1 VLKNQ
6 IFIGR
11 HSANLVLAIDAAM
24 ALRPENRPQSAA
36 KLRSLFYP
44 PSAPKTK
51 STSHLKPQKNSD
63 FTLMWLSGPTG
74 NVRTISITTR
84 TVLTAVVLIGLFLVT
99 SGFLLHFVG
108 FKIAV
113 EYNPDLARSIG
124 GVTTEA
130 EQKRM
135 ESVYRDHLTQ
145 LRESMHGTVNEIRQL
160 ETMKNRFMEMATPNV
175 VRYKINSMDSN
186 KEVTLTTP
194 RAFSSLFR
202 QPLGTEFDQTLQDF
216 VQTQTAV
223 AELRAN
229 WEKQLDWLQTLPT
242 GLPVRGD
249 YRISDGFGIRND
261 PFTGGVEMHDGLDF
275 TANTGTKVIAT
286 AQGTVTRSG
295 WDMDYGNVIE
305 VQHAEGFSTRYA
317 CLKKRFSQVGDT
329 IERGGE
335 LGEVG
340 LTCKEFNR
348 KSKKSHLHYEVF
360 IRDRVINP
368 AQVLP
373 LGSSYEP

>member
-1 VLKNQ
+1 MQ
-6 IFIGR
+6 
-11 HSANLVLAIDAAM
+11 
-24 ALRPENRPQSAA
+24 
-36 KLRSLFYP
+36 
-44 PSAPKTK
+44 
-51 STSHLKPQKNSD
+51 
-63 FTLMWLSGPTG
+63 LMWLSGPTG

-84 TVLTAVVLIGLFLVT
+84 TVLTAAVVIGFVLVT

-145 LRESMHGTVNEIRQL
+145 LRESMHNTVNEIRQL

-175 VRYKINSMDSN
+175 VRDKINRKDDN
-186 KEVTLTTP
+186 KGGPLIAP

-202 QPLGTEFDQTLQDF
+202 QPLGMEFDQTLQDF

-223 AELRAN
+223 AELRTN
-229 WEKQLDWLQTLPT
+229 WEKQLNWLQTLPT

-249 YRISDGFGIRND
+249 YRISSGFGIRND
-261 PFTGGVEMHDGLDF
+261 PFTGGLAMHEGLDF
-275 TANTGTKVIAT
+275 TANTGTQVIAT
-286 AQGTVTRSG
+286 AKGKVTRSG
-295 WDMDYGNVIE
+295 WDFGYGNVIE

-317 CLKKRFSQVGDT
+317 HMSKRIAQVGDSV
-329 IERGGE
+329 ERGTV

-340 LTCKEFNR
+340 STGR
-348 KSKKSHLHYEVF
+348 STGPHLHYEVF

-373 LGSSYEP
+373 LGSS

>member
-1 VLKNQ
+1 MQ
-6 IFIGR
+6 
-11 HSANLVLAIDAAM
+11 
-24 ALRPENRPQSAA
+24 
-36 KLRSLFYP
+36 
-44 PSAPKTK
+44 
-51 STSHLKPQKNSD
+51 
-63 FTLMWLSGPTG
+63 LMWLSGPTG
-74 NVRTISITTR
+74 NVRTISITIR
-84 TVLTAVVLIGLFLVT
+84 TVLTAAVVIGFFLVT

-145 LRESMHGTVNEIRQL
+145 LRESMHSTVNEIRQL

-175 VRYKINSMDSN
+175 VRDKINRKDDN
-186 KEVTLTTP
+186 KGGPLIAP

-202 QPLGTEFDQTLQDF
+202 QPLGIEFDQTLQDF
-216 VQTQTAV
+216 VQTQAAV
-223 AELRAN
+223 AELRTN

-249 YRISDGFGIRND
+249 YRISSGFGIRND
-261 PFTGGVEMHDGLDF
+261 PFTGGLAMHEGLDF
-275 TANTGTKVIAT
+275 TASTGTQVIAT
-286 AQGTVTRSG
+286 AKGKVTRSG
-295 WDMDYGNVIE
+295 WDFGYGNVIE
-305 VQHAEGFSTRYA
+305 VLHAEGFSTRYA
-317 CLKKRFSQVGDT
+317 HLSKRIALVGDV
-329 IERGGE
+329 IERGSV

-340 LTCKEFNR
+340 STGR
-348 KSKKSHLHYEVF
+348 STGPHLHYEVF
-360 IRDRVINP
+360 IKDRVINP

-373 LGSSYEP
+373 LGSS

>member
-1 VLKNQ
+1 MQ
-6 IFIGR
+6 
-11 HSANLVLAIDAAM
+11 
-24 ALRPENRPQSAA
+24 
-36 KLRSLFYP
+36 
-44 PSAPKTK
+44 
-51 STSHLKPQKNSD
+51 
-63 FTLMWLSGPTG
+63 LMWLSGPTG

-84 TVLTAVVLIGLFLVT
+84 TVLTAAVVIGFVLVT

-135 ESVYRDHLTQ
+135 ESIYRDHLTQ
-145 LRESMHGTVNEIRQL
+145 LRESMHNTVNEIRQL

-175 VRYKINSMDSN
+175 VRDKINRKDDN
-186 KEVTLTTP
+186 KGGPLIAP

-202 QPLGTEFDQTLQDF
+202 QPLGIEFDQTLQDF

-223 AELRAN
+223 SELRTN

-249 YRISDGFGIRND
+249 YRISSGFGIRND
-261 PFTGGVEMHDGLDF
+261 PFTGGLAMHEGLDF
-275 TANTGTKVIAT
+275 TANTGTQVIAT
-286 AQGTVTRSG
+286 AKGTVTRSG
-295 WDMDYGNVIE
+295 WDFGYGNVIE

-317 CLKKRFSQVGDT
+317 HLSKRIAQVGDT
-329 IERGGE
+329 VDRGSV

-340 LTCKEFNR
+340 STGR
-348 KSKKSHLHYEVF
+348 STGPHLHYEVF

-373 LGSSYEP
+373 LGSS

>member
-1 VLKNQ
+1 MQ
-6 IFIGR
+6 
-11 HSANLVLAIDAAM
+11 
-24 ALRPENRPQSAA
+24 
-36 KLRSLFYP
+36 
-44 PSAPKTK
+44 
-51 STSHLKPQKNSD
+51 
-63 FTLMWLSGPTG
+63 LMWLSGPTG

-84 TVLTAVVLIGLFLVT
+84 TVLTAAVVIGFVLVT

-135 ESVYRDHLTQ
+135 ESIYRDHLTQ
-145 LRESMHGTVNEIRQL
+145 LRESMHNTVNEIRQL

-175 VRYKINSMDSN
+175 VRDKINRKDDN
-186 KEVTLTTP
+186 KGGPLIAP

-202 QPLGTEFDQTLQDF
+202 QPLGIEFDQTLQDF

-223 AELRAN
+223 AELRTN

-249 YRISDGFGIRND
+249 YRISSGFGIRND
-261 PFTGGVEMHDGLDF
+261 PFTGGLAMHEGLDF
-275 TANTGTKVIAT
+275 TANTGTQVIAT
-286 AQGTVTRSG
+286 AKGTVTRSG
-295 WDMDYGNVIE
+295 WDFGYGNVIE

-317 CLKKRFSQVGDT
+317 HLSKRIAQVGDT
-329 IERGGE
+329 VDRGSV

-340 LTCKEFNR
+340 STGR
-348 KSKKSHLHYEVF
+348 STGPHLHYEVF

-373 LGSSYEP
+373 RGSS

>member
-1 VLKNQ
+1 
-6 IFIGR
+6 
-11 HSANLVLAIDAAM
+11 
-24 ALRPENRPQSAA
+24 
-36 KLRSLFYP
+36 
-44 PSAPKTK
+44 
-51 STSHLKPQKNSD
+51 
-63 FTLMWLSGPTG
+63 MWLSGPTG

-84 TVLTAVVLIGLFLVT
+84 TVLTAAVVIGFVLVT

-145 LRESMHGTVNEIRQL
+145 LRESMHNTVNEIRQL

-175 VRYKINSMDSN
+175 VRDKINRKDDN
-186 KEVTLTTP
+186 KGGPLIAP

-202 QPLGTEFDQTLQDF
+202 QPLGIEFDQTLQDF

-223 AELRAN
+223 AELRTN

-249 YRISDGFGIRND
+249 YRISSGFGIRND
-261 PFTGGVEMHDGLDF
+261 PFTGGLAMHEGLDF
-275 TANTGTKVIAT
+275 TANTGTQVIAT
-286 AQGTVTRSG
+286 AKGTVTRSG
-295 WDMDYGNVIE
+295 WDFGYGNVIE

-317 CLKKRFSQVGDT
+317 HMSKRIAQVGDT
-329 IERGGE
+329 VERGSV

-340 LTCKEFNR
+340 STGR
-348 KSKKSHLHYEVF
+348 STGPHLHYEVF
-360 IRDRVINP
+360 VRDRVINP

-373 LGSSYEP
+373 LGSS

>member
-1 VLKNQ
+1 MQ
-6 IFIGR
+6 
-11 HSANLVLAIDAAM
+11 
-24 ALRPENRPQSAA
+24 
-36 KLRSLFYP
+36 
-44 PSAPKTK
+44 
-51 STSHLKPQKNSD
+51 
-63 FTLMWLSGPTG
+63 LMWLSGPTG

-84 TVLTAVVLIGLFLVT
+84 TVLTAAVVIGLFLVT

-135 ESVYRDHLTQ
+135 ESIYRDHLTQ
-145 LRESMHGTVNEIRQL
+145 LRESMHNTVNEIRQL
-160 ETMKNRFMEMATPNV
+160 ESMKNRFMEMATPNV
-175 VRYKINSMDSN
+175 VRDKINRKDDN
-186 KEVTLTTP
+186 KGGPLIAP

-202 QPLGTEFDQTLQDF
+202 QPLGIEFDQTLQDF

-223 AELRAN
+223 AELRTN

-249 YRISDGFGIRND
+249 YRISSGFGIRND
-261 PFTGGVEMHDGLDF
+261 PFTGGLAMHEGLDF
-275 TANTGTKVIAT
+275 TANTGTQVIAT
-286 AQGTVTRSG
+286 AKGTVTRSG
-295 WDMDYGNVIE
+295 WDFGYGNVIE

-317 CLKKRFSQVGDT
+317 HLSKRIAQVGDT
-329 IERGGE
+329 VDRGSV

-340 LTCKEFNR
+340 STGR
-348 KSKKSHLHYEVF
+348 STGPHLHYEVF

-373 LGSSYEP
+373 LGSS

>member
-1 VLKNQ
+1 MQ
-6 IFIGR
+6 
-11 HSANLVLAIDAAM
+11 
-24 ALRPENRPQSAA
+24 
-36 KLRSLFYP
+36 
-44 PSAPKTK
+44 
-51 STSHLKPQKNSD
+51 
-63 FTLMWLSGPTG
+63 LMWLSGPTG

-84 TVLTAVVLIGLFLVT
+84 TVLTAAVVIGFVLVT

-135 ESVYRDHLTQ
+135 ESIYRDHLTQ
-145 LRESMHGTVNEIRQL
+145 LRESMHNTVNEIRQL

-175 VRYKINSMDSN
+175 VRDKINRKDDN
-186 KEVTLTTP
+186 KGGPLIAP

-202 QPLGTEFDQTLQDF
+202 QPLGIEFDQTLQDF

-223 AELRAN
+223 AELRTN

-249 YRISDGFGIRND
+249 YRISSGFGIRND
-261 PFTGGVEMHDGLDF
+261 PFTGGLAMHEGLDF
-275 TANTGTKVIAT
+275 TASTGTQVIAT
-286 AQGTVTRSG
+286 AKGTVTRSG
-295 WDMDYGNVIE
+295 WDFGYGNVIE

-317 CLKKRFSQVGDT
+317 HLSKRIAQVGDT
-329 IERGGE
+329 VDRGSV

-340 LTCKEFNR
+340 STGR
-348 KSKKSHLHYEVF
+348 STGPHLHYEVF

-373 LGSSYEP
+373 LGSS

>member
-1 VLKNQ
+1 MQ
-6 IFIGR
+6 
-11 HSANLVLAIDAAM
+11 
-24 ALRPENRPQSAA
+24 
-36 KLRSLFYP
+36 
-44 PSAPKTK
+44 
-51 STSHLKPQKNSD
+51 
-63 FTLMWLSGPTG
+63 LMWLSGPTG

-84 TVLTAVVLIGLFLVT
+84 TVLTAAVVIGFVLVT

-113 EYNPDLARSIG
+113 EYYPDLARSIG

-145 LRESMHGTVNEIRQL
+145 LRESMHNTVNEIRQL

-175 VRYKINSMDSN
+175 VRDKINRKDDN
-186 KEVTLTTP
+186 KGGPLIAP

-202 QPLGTEFDQTLQDF
+202 QPLGIEFDQTLQDF

-223 AELRAN
+223 SELRTN

-249 YRISDGFGIRND
+249 YRISSGFGIRND
-261 PFTGGVEMHDGLDF
+261 PFTGGLAMHEGLDF
-275 TANTGTKVIAT
+275 TANTGTQVIAT
-286 AQGTVTRSG
+286 AKGTVTRSG
-295 WDMDYGNVIE
+295 WDFGYGNVIE

-317 CLKKRFSQVGDT
+317 HLSKRIAQVGDT
-329 IERGGE
+329 VDRGSV

-340 LTCKEFNR
+340 STGR
-348 KSKKSHLHYEVF
+348 STGPHLHYEVF

-373 LGSSYEP
+373 LGSS

>member
-1 VLKNQ
+1 MQ
-6 IFIGR
+6 
-11 HSANLVLAIDAAM
+11 
-24 ALRPENRPQSAA
+24 
-36 KLRSLFYP
+36 
-44 PSAPKTK
+44 
-51 STSHLKPQKNSD
+51 
-63 FTLMWLSGPTG
+63 LMWLSGPTG

-84 TVLTAVVLIGLFLVT
+84 TVLTAAVVIGFVLVT

-145 LRESMHGTVNEIRQL
+145 LRESMHNTVNEIRQL

-175 VRYKINSMDSN
+175 VRDKINRKDDN
-186 KEVTLTTP
+186 KGGPLIAP
-194 RAFSSLFR
+194 RALSSLFR
-202 QPLGTEFDQTLQDF
+202 QPLGIEFDQTLQDF

-223 AELRAN
+223 SELRTN

-249 YRISDGFGIRND
+249 YRISSGFGIRND
-261 PFTGGVEMHDGLDF
+261 PFTGGLAMHEGLDF
-275 TANTGTKVIAT
+275 TANTGTQVIAT
-286 AQGTVTRSG
+286 AKGTVTRSG
-295 WDMDYGNVIE
+295 WDFGYGNVIE

-317 CLKKRFSQVGDT
+317 HLSKRIAQVGDT
-329 IERGGE
+329 VDRGSV

-340 LTCKEFNR
+340 STGR
-348 KSKKSHLHYEVF
+348 STGPHLHYEVF

-373 LGSSYEP
+373 LGSS

>member
-1 VLKNQ
+1 MQ
-6 IFIGR
+6 
-11 HSANLVLAIDAAM
+11 
-24 ALRPENRPQSAA
+24 
-36 KLRSLFYP
+36 
-44 PSAPKTK
+44 
-51 STSHLKPQKNSD
+51 
-63 FTLMWLSGPTG
+63 LMWLSGPTG

-84 TVLTAVVLIGLFLVT
+84 TVLTAAVVIGFVLVT

-145 LRESMHGTVNEIRQL
+145 LRESMHNTVNEIRQL

-175 VRYKINSMDSN
+175 VRDKINRKDDN
-186 KEVTLTTP
+186 KGGPLIAP

-202 QPLGTEFDQTLQDF
+202 QPLGMEFDQTLQDF

-223 AELRAN
+223 AELRTN
-229 WEKQLDWLQTLPT
+229 WGKQLDWLQTLPT

-249 YRISDGFGIRND
+249 YRISSGFGIRND
-261 PFTGGVEMHDGLDF
+261 PFTGGLAMHEGLDF
-275 TANTGTKVIAT
+275 TANTGTQVIAT
-286 AQGTVTRSG
+286 AKGKVTRSG
-295 WDMDYGNVIE
+295 WDFGYGNVIE

-317 CLKKRFSQVGDT
+317 HMSKRIAQVGDT
-329 IERGGE
+329 VERGTV

-340 LTCKEFNR
+340 STGR
-348 KSKKSHLHYEVF
+348 STGPHLHYEVF

-373 LGSSYEP
+373 LGSS

>member
-1 VLKNQ
+1 MQ
-6 IFIGR
+6 
-11 HSANLVLAIDAAM
+11 
-24 ALRPENRPQSAA
+24 
-36 KLRSLFYP
+36 
-44 PSAPKTK
+44 
-51 STSHLKPQKNSD
+51 
-63 FTLMWLSGPTG
+63 LMWLSGPTG

-84 TVLTAVVLIGLFLVT
+84 TVLTAAVVIGFVLVT

-145 LRESMHGTVNEIRQL
+145 LRESMHSTVNEIRQL

-175 VRYKINSMDSN
+175 VRDKINRKDDN
-186 KEVTLTTP
+186 KGGPLIAP

-202 QPLGTEFDQTLQDF
+202 QPLGIEFDQTLQDF
-216 VQTQTAV
+216 VQTQAAV
-223 AELRAN
+223 AELRTN

-249 YRISDGFGIRND
+249 YRISSGFGIRND
-261 PFTGGVEMHDGLDF
+261 PFTGGLAMHEGLDF
-275 TANTGTKVIAT
+275 TASTGTQVIAT
-286 AQGTVTRSG
+286 AKGKVTRSG
-295 WDMDYGNVIE
+295 WDFGYGNVIE
-305 VQHAEGFSTRYA
+305 VLHAEGFSTRYA
-317 CLKKRFSQVGDT
+317 HLSKRIALVGDV
-329 IERGGE
+329 IERGSV

-340 LTCKEFNR
+340 STGR
-348 KSKKSHLHYEVF
+348 STGPHLHYEVF
-360 IRDRVINP
+360 IKDRVINP

-373 LGSSYEP
+373 LGSS